1 MEIPKILKFETIK
14 FYSSTSILKL
24 FKLYASLI
32 AVISFQKLLRLSVWI
47 FHPKNHHVSLNI
59 HTQVAFNMNNFISLL
74 SPTRAGQHIRPLT
87 EILMLF
93 CRALSYVL
101 VIFLTVIVF
110 TGSCFIFSYIGFPF
124 FSFLSVLV
132 EGIGDRIGVIKH
144 KREVSSFWH
153 QRKKHKHGRNCWRTK
168 GTLLSKLLWHTC

>member
-1 MEIPKILKFETIK
+1 M
-14 FYSSTSILKL
+14 
-24 FKLYASLI
+24 
-32 AVISFQKLLRLSVWI
+32 WI

-59 HTQVAFNMNNFISLL
+59 HTQVAFNMNNFISSL
-74 SPTRAGQHIRPLT
+74 SPTRAGQHIRPST

-101 VIFLTVIVF
+101 VIFFELSLYLPVVVLF
-110 TGSCFIFSYIGFPF
+110 FPTLDFLWF

-144 KREVSSFWH
+144 KREGKFSSFWH
-153 QRKKHKHGRNCWRTK
+153 QRKKHKHGRKCWRTK

>member
-32 AVISFQKLLRLSVWI
+32 AVISFQKLFRLSVWI
-47 FHPKNHHVSLNI
+47 FHLKNHHVSLNI

-74 SPTRAGQHIRPLT
+74 SPTRAGQHIRPST

-101 VIFLTVIVF
+101 VIFFWTVIVF
-110 TGSCFIFSYIGFPF
+110 TGSCFIFSYIGFPVVF
-124 FSFLSVLV
+124 LFSLCPRWRYRRSN
-132 EGIGDRIGVIKH
+132 RCH
-144 KREVSSFWH
+144 K
-153 QRKKHKHGRNCWRTK
+153 T
-168 GTLLSKLLWHTC
+168 